1 MVVIDPGPDVDP
13 HVRALASA
21 VAGADE
27 VSILVTHD
35 HSDHAAAAVALS
47 RVTGADIVGPS
58 GVDGVARTLD
68 DGAVVETDDG
78 DLVAVSTPG
87 HAAEHYCFWWRERRA
102 LFAGDLMLGKGDTTW
117 VAGYPGCVAEYLDSI
132 ARVRALT
139 PAVIYPAH
147 GPPIEDVPE
156 ALRRYEDHRRER
168 IHQVREA
175 LSAHPD
181 AGPDELLDVVYGP
194 IPRAM
199 RRPARESLDALLD
212 FVRHAH

>member
-1 MVVIDPGPDVDP
+1 MVVIDPGPDVDL

-35 HSDHAAAAVALS
+35 HTDHAAAAGALS
-47 RVTGADIVGPS
+47 RVTGADIIGPP

-102 LFAGDLMLGKGDTTW
+102 LFAGDLMLGEGDTTW
-117 VAGYPGCVAEYLDSI
+117 VAGYPGCVADYLDSI

-147 GPPIEDVPE
+147 GPPIEDVAE

-168 IHQVREA
+168 IRQVREA

-181 AGPDELLDVVYGP
+181 ADPDQLLDVVYGS

-212 FVRHAH
+212 FIRHAH